1 MKRWLAIANPHAGAF
16 RFGDFRV
23 RWMPQLERVFERVE
37 YTRAPGHASELACA
51 AADYDG
57 IAVIGGDGTLFEVL
71 AGTRDPAQLH
81 AIVPAGRG
89 NCLALDLG
97 VGTVPEAL
105 RTVTDGE
112 AFGLDLM
119 DVELDFAD
127 GSRRGCRAAS
137 TLAAGYV
144 ARVVERATHLSA
156 LRRYAY
162 ATSALFTRPRR
173 FEIRAGYDGAAQCE
187 LLTSVVVNNTR
198 HLANF
203 SAFPD
208 ASLDDGLLDVLELD
222 AAWAAQMM
230 HNASVLSRR
239 YFYNPG
245 RAVRARSI
253 EFEFPIPGLIM
264 IDGELAHG
272 VSRCRVRA
280 LPAAARFL
288 RRPAS

>member
-1 MKRWLAIANPHAGAF
+1 MRRWLAIANPHAGAF
-16 RFGDFRV
+16 RFGDFGA
-23 RWMPQLERVFERVE
+23 RWMPLVERAVERIAWTE
-37 YTRAPGHASELACA
+37 APGHATEIARA

-71 AGTRDPAQLH
+71 AGTRSPAQLH

-97 VGTVPEAL
+97 VGTVPAAL
-105 RTVTDGE
+105 GALADGE
-112 AFGLDLM
+112 PLDMDLM

-144 ARVVERATHLSA
+144 AEVVERATHLLP

-162 ATSALFTRPRR
+162 AASAVFTRPHR
-173 FEIRAGYDGAAQCE
+173 FTMQARYDGAAASARI
-187 LLTSVVVNNTR
+187 TSVVVNNTR

-203 SAFPD
+203 AAFPLAD
-208 ASLDDGLLDVLELD
+208 LGDGLLDVLELD
-222 AAWAAQMM
+222 AAWAPQML
-230 HNASVLSRR
+230 HNVSILSRR

-245 RAVRARSI
+245 RQRRAHAI
-253 EFEFPIPGLIM
+253 ELDFASPALM
-264 IDGELAHG
+264 MVDGELAHA
-272 VSRCRVRA
+272 VTRCRVSA
-280 LPAAARFL
+280 APGAARFL
-288 RRPAS
+288 RRREA